1 MRRFLLLGSAAFA
14 IVSGSVAQAA
24 MPVVD
29 ISAILRLREQLT
41 KMAQQYATMQQTY
54 AAIAHL
60 PSTASSMIQS
70 NLDPFR
76 NPLPAPGTTGSMMNG
91 GLLGPLAGSYLS
103 RNRVYAPTGTDF
115 QSTEMARKAKGIANA
130 MALASQLF
138 ASSSGRIDALRAMES
153 QLTRAPDEKAVLD
166 ISARVQAEHAYI
178 QAAQVQAQSLALV
191 AATEQRNEE
200 QRQDELRLQSIDNLI
215 AQARAHGG

>member
-1 MRRFLLLGSAAFA
+1 MRRFFILGSTALA
-14 IVSGSVAQAA
+14 IVTGSVAQAA

-29 ISAILRLREQLT
+29 INAILRLREQLT
-41 KMAQQYATMQQTY
+41 KMQQQYLTMQQTY
-54 AAIAHL
+54 QAISHL

-70 NLDPFR
+70 NLDAFR

-91 GLLGPLAGSYLS
+91 GVLGPLAGAYLS
-103 RNRVYAPTGTDF
+103 RNRIYAPTGTDF
-115 QSTEMARKAKGIANA
+115 QSTEMARKATGIANA
-130 MALASQLF
+130 MALANQLF

-191 AATEQRNEE
+191 AETERRNEE
-200 QRQDELRLQSIDNLI
+200 QRQDEVRLQSIDNLI